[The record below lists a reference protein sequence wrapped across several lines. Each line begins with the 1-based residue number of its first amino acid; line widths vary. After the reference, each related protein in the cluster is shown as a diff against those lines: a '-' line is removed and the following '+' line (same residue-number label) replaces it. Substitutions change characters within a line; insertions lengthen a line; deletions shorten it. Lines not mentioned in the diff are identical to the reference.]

1 MRKLNG
7 VISRNGLRRP
17 VGVKKNLKRGTDR
30 AKGIIV
36 GKLKFYLRSCV
47 VSRKIGIRI
56 FIRNWGSAI
65 NCIEKVVTLQ
75 MNLELIQPVL
85 LKKVKKAAFEMGS
98 LKAPG
103 PNGFQAYDRVE
114 RDFLEEVMRRMGFVE
129 RWISLVVGCVKSIA
143 FAIIKN
149 GQSERRFKPL
159 RGIRQGDLISPY
171 LFLFVSDVFSQ
182 MISKAVDSNV
192 LQGIKFGHKAH
203 IIFADDTWVF
213 LKATNPCCDQLVK
226 SS

>member
-1 MRKLNG
+1 MGIKL
-7 VISRNGLRRP
+7 
-17 VGVKKNLKRGTDR
+17 D
-30 AKGIIV
+30 
-36 GKLKFYLRSCV
+36 
-47 VSRKIGIRI
+47 
-56 FIRNWGSAI
+56 
-65 NCIEKVVTLQ
+65 
-75 MNLELIQPVL
+75 MN
-85 LKKVKKAAFEMGS
+85 K
-98 LKAPG
+98 
-103 PNGFQAYDRVE
+103 AYDRVE

-129 RWISLVVGCVKSIA
+129 RWISLVMGCVKSVA

-171 LFLFVSDVFSQ
+171 LFLFISDVFSR

-192 LQGIKFGHKAH
+192 LQGIKFGHKGPSISH
-203 IIFADDTWVF
+203 IIFANDTLVF